1 MTSTPTPKNVRLTI
15 SVTPEVHAT
24 FERMAKASGMSLSRA
39 MGKWLQDTCEA
50 AEHMASLLERAR
62 AAPKQVMRE
71 MHSYALGL
79 ADETGD
85 LVESMRKKGQAD
97 RASVRAQPVPAAG
110 SAVQTPRPVIR
121 GGKSPGKTL
130 TTDPRGPK

>member
-24 FERMAKASGMSLSRA
+24 FERMAKASSMSLSRA
-39 MGKWLQDTCEA
+39 MGEWLTDTSEA

-62 AAPKQVMRE
+62 GAPKQVVRE
-71 MHSYALGL
+71 MHAYALGL
-79 ADETGD
+79 ADETEEV
-85 LVESMRKKGQAD
+85 LENMRKKGQAD
-97 RASVRAQPVPAAG
+97 RLAEAAQRARPAGLKASP
-110 SAVQTPRPVIR
+110 PRPVIR

-130 TTDPRGPK
+130 ATGPRGSK